1 MRQVG
6 ESQGGDGRPELPF
19 GTEEMRR
26 RWNLNK
32 EGLKKKNP
40 NCTLLPGERWPRAA
54 GSAPRIAAGPSRAT
68 IQGIG
73 AHLAASAPRIA
84 AAAALGA

>member
-6 ESQGGDGRPELPF
+6 ESKGGDGRPELPF
-19 GTEEMRR
+19 GTEEMRG

-32 EGLKKKNP
+32 EGLLKNP
-40 NCTLLPGERWPRAA
+40 NCTLPPGERWPRAA

-68 IQGIG
+68 SRGNG

-84 AAAALGA
+84 ATAALGA